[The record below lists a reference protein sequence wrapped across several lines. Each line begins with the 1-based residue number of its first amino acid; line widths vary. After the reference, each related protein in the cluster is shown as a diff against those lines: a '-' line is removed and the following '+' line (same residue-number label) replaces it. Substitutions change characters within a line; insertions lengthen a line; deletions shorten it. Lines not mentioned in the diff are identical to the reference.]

1 MGQIKIPRTSKG
13 LADLVE
19 KIREK
24 NSSDGDQSILN
35 AVIDLDGMEAR
46 VLQMMEYE
54 KKADD
59 ANRLK
64 EEMNE
69 QKNKAIQE
77 ITKEVQRVRNILKAQ
92 YTDDQRKLGAWGFN
106 VDNVKPKKVKEIV

>member
-1 MGQIKIPRTSKG
+1 MGQIKIPRTTKG
-13 LADLVE
+13 LANLVE
-19 KIREK
+19 KIK
-24 NSSDGDQSILN
+24 AKSNSDGDQSILN
-35 AVIDLDGMEAR
+35 AVIDLDGMDAR
-46 VLQMMEYE
+46 VLQMLDYE
-54 KKADD
+54 NKAED